1 MRKVGSARVSAAL
14 GRHYQTE
21 SAHDIERAH
30 ETVIESLKSQ
40 HPDWVDEQGECPR
53 CVAYEY
59 ELADPAGG
67 SAEQTK

>member
-1 MRKVGSARVSAAL
+1 MKPENPTNENER
-14 GRHYQTE
+14 
-21 SAHDIERAH
+21 AHDIERAH